1 MMKKLA
7 AFLLAASMLLALCAC
22 GATVEAYEE
31 TEAAAEPA
39 AEAVSGAE
47 AAAEETET
55 EAQPLDFAAA
65 YGAYDPETVVFTVDG
80 ENVTWQEFFY
90 EIVYNASA
98 IAAQEGVTVTDW
110 DQMCSLY
117 VDTDGNPVYTYGQ
130 VVLQYTIDILSQYH
144 IMDKHMEE
152 LGIVLNEEY
161 LTALEDFRQQTVEQ
175 SFGGD
180 EAAFLAYL
188 ENLYCT
194 EELWN
199 WFNQVDLK
207 YAQVFEDLYGEMGSE
222 YTDSDVMLYAAGD
235 ADGAWT
241 EYVQLKMICLY
252 TEEETGEETAEEA
265 EEETASGEASGEA
278 ALTDKDLAAQIMTE
292 LTAAEDM
299 DAKYAE
305 LYALYN
311 EETGLDPFPDGWCLY
326 QGDTA
331 DAIYGMA
338 LAMEPGEVS
347 HVSIDGAEV
356 VVWKVLVDPDAG
368 VTYDSAT
375 DTVYTL
381 RYYAA
386 WQEYGDMVNDWLDT
400 GIATAQWAEGFEDF
414 SLNSVFA

>member
-7 AFLLAASMLLALCAC
+7 AFLLAASMLLSLCAC
-22 GATVEAYEE
+22 GTTVEAYEE
-31 TEAAAEPA
+31 TAAAAEPA
-39 AEAVSGAE
+39 AEEVAAAE
-47 AAAEETET
+47 TAAEETEA
-55 EAQPLDFAAA
+55 EAQLLDFDAA
-65 YGAYDPETVVFTVDG
+65 YAVYDPTTVVFTVDG

-117 VDTDGNPVYTYGQ
+117 TDTEGNPVYTYGQ
-130 VVLQYTIDILSQYH
+130 VVLQYAIDILTQYH
-144 IMDKHMEE
+144 IMDKQMEE

-161 LTALEDFRQQTVEQ
+161 LTTLEDFRQQTIDQ

-180 EAAFLAYL
+180 EAAFIAYL
-188 ENLYCT
+188 EDLYCT

-207 YAQVFEDLYGEMGSE
+207 YAQAFEDLYGEMGSE
-222 YTDSDVMLYAAGD
+222 YADSDVMLYAAGD

-241 EYVQLKMICLY
+241 EYVQLKMICLF
-252 TEEETGEETAEEA
+252 TEDETTEEAAEGEEEETT
-265 EEETASGEASGEA
+265 SGEPTEEA
-278 ALTDKDLAAQIMTE
+278 ALTEKELAAQIMAE

-338 LAMEPGEVS
+338 LAMEPGEVRI
-347 HVSIDGAEV
+347 VSIDGAEV

-368 VTYDSAT
+368 VTYDSTT

-386 WQEYGDMVNDWLDT
+386 WQEYGDMVNGWLDT
-400 GIATAQWAEGFEDF
+400 GIATAQWAEGFEGFTLD
-414 SLNSVFA
+414 SVFA